1 MRRSI
6 VIALILVI
14 VVGGTVAGYILLTPE
29 QYDISQ
35 DPDVEVLDIGRETVL
50 TSVNAVG
57 RIEPVHEAEVNFEI
71 GGVVEEILAQEGQSV
86 ETGDVLARLRPD
98 ELLLSVEASEAD
110 LSRAEAQLQQLL
122 DPATAEDLA
131 SARAELKSAQLQL
144 EKLYEPAD
152 AADVDAARLAVESA
166 QATLEEVLDG
176 KDENEVTVA
185 AASLRKAEVALKEAQ
200 WAYDRVAYVG
210 EVGALPQASQLEQ
223 ATIDYETAKAN
234 YLLAVKDPNNAEVAS
249 AQVRVAEAQSTL
261 SKLLEGP
268 DTADVAVAQARVAQA
283 EAALARLETGA
294 RESELAVARASVS
307 AAKVGLKQATLNR
320 DRADLRS
327 PMAGSI
333 SEVNVKVGESALARA
348 GDTLTAAAFV
358 VADLSTYFIKV
369 EIDELDIGRVALD
382 QKTAISIDA
391 IPDVDFE
398 GHVSEMAPAPLAS
411 TSGIVAYEVT
421 ITLDTYDARLL
432 PGMTADATVETER
445 LEDILV
451 IPNRAVSIDR
461 ESGVPV
467 TYVEKLD
474 EQGQPVRTEIE
485 LGLRNDEV
493 SEVVSG
499 LEEGDR
505 VVILQESRREQ
516 LQRAFQGGD

>member
-1 MRRSI
+1 MRRGI
-6 VIALILVI
+6 VIALILFVI
-14 VVGGTVAGYILLTPE
+14 VGGTIAGYILLNPAP
-29 QYDISQ
+29 YDIAQ
-35 DPDVEVLDIGRETVL
+35 DPDMEVLDIGRDTIL
-50 TSVNAVG
+50 TSVNAIG
-57 RIEPVHEAEVNFEI
+57 RIDPVHEAEVNFEI

-86 ETGDVLARLRPD
+86 QAGDTLARLRTD
-98 ELLLSVEASEAD
+98 ELSLSVEAAQAD
-110 LSRAEAQLQQLL
+110 LSRAQAQLQQLL
-122 DPATAEDLA
+122 DAATDEDLA
-131 SARAELKSAQLQL
+131 SARAELRSAELQL

-152 AADVDAARLAVESA
+152 ATDIEAARLALESA
-166 QATLEEVLDG
+166 QAALDEVLDG

-210 EVGALPQASQLEQ
+210 EVGALPQASQLQQ

-249 AQVRVAEAQSTL
+249 AQAKAAEAQSNL

-268 DTADVAVAQARVAQA
+268 DEMDVAIAQARVAQA
-283 EAALARLETGA
+283 RAALAKLEVGA
-294 RESELAVARASVS
+294 RDSELAAARSVVS
-307 AAKVGLKQATLNR
+307 TAEVGLKQAKLNY

-333 SEVNVKVGESALARA
+333 SEINVKVGESALARTSDA
-348 GDTLTAAAFV
+348 LTEAAFV
-358 VADLSTYFIKV
+358 VADLSAYFIKIEV
-369 EIDELDIGRVALD
+369 DELDIGRVALG
-382 QKTAISIDA
+382 QPAAIFIDA
-391 IPDVDFE
+391 IPNVAFE
-398 GHVSEMAPAPLAS
+398 GHISEMAPAPLAS

-421 ITLDTYDARLL
+421 ISLDTYDSRLL

-461 ESGVPV
+461 ASGLPV
-467 TYVEKLD
+467 AYVEKLD
-474 EQGQPVRTEIE
+474 EQGQPVQTEIE

-499 LEEGDR
+499 LEEGDQ
-505 VVILQESRREQ
+505 VVILEQSRREQ
-516 LQRAFQGGD
+516 LQRVFQGGD